1 MKKYLFLSF
10 ITLFGNNLNLSAQ
23 TDERKFYTIP
33 CVMPDGSTQLLWV
46 KATKADANELIAI
59 AGRNSG
65 NTSPVT
71 LSQKKYDG
79 TKKFLSESVLYR
91 FLANQLC
98 NNCNTK
104 KILTKEEGGYFFLKN
119 NSGTYFIDVF
129 YVPEDSKWFLNIANL
144 EKFKITPEEP
154 RPVFY

>member
-1 MKKYLFLSF
+1 MKKYTLFL
-10 ITLFGNNLNLSAQ
+10 ILFSNILIVSAQ

-33 CVMPDGSTQLLWV
+33 CVMSDGSTQLLWV

-59 AGRNSG
+59 AGRNSA
-65 NTSPVT
+65 NKSPVT
-71 LSQKKYDG
+71 LSRKKYDG

-91 FLANQLC
+91 FLANQFC
-98 NNCNTK
+98 DNCKTK

-129 YVPEDSKWFLNIANL
+129 YVPEYSKWFLNILNL

-154 RPVFY
+154 RPMFY

>member
-71 LSQKKYDG
+71 LSQKKKYDG

-91 FLANQLC
+91 FLTNQLC

-104 KILTKEEGGYFFLKN
+104 NFLPKRRRIFLFEE
-119 NSGTYFIDVF
+119 
-129 YVPEDSKWFLNIANL
+129 
-144 EKFKITPEEP
+144 
-154 RPVFY
+154 